1 MKFLLDFFPIA
12 LFFVVYKTMGLY
24 SAIYA
29 MIGATMLQ
37 MLVARLKTGKFEKM
51 HLITL
56 GLLVVFGGITLAVRD
71 PAFLMWK
78 VSVLYVAFALALIG
92 SLDW

>member
-1 MKFLLDFFPIA
+1 
-12 LFFVVYKTMGLY
+12 
-24 SAIYA
+24 
-29 MIGATMLQ
+29 
-37 MLVARLKTGKFEKM
+37 M

-78 VSVLYVAFALALIG
+78 VSVLYGFQTRHQHLQHSRTNHGINR
-92 SLDW
+92 

>member
-1 MKFLLDFFPIA
+1 VANPTPYPPFFASKFFHQSTNYQSMPRQIPHTKHSLST
-12 LFFVVYKTMGLY
+12 VVYKTMGLY

-56 GLLVVFGGITLAVRD
+56 GLLVKKL
-71 PAFLMWK
+71 
-78 VSVLYVAFALALIG
+78 
-92 SLDW
+92 